1 MFIEVNINNFSEYIG
16 KYIKKLKMSK
26 ATLSTQFRK
35 VDVDELDEER
45 FQDDTTG
52 EQEKGSV
59 PSDAEIQSLLNAYL
73 FTIKFSEVA
82 ANHRASYQ
90 SLVHMFP
97 EFSFSFSK
105 KIFRNEFSI
114 VCVIKSNAQ
123 IITTQEW
130 VKILV
135 WI

>member
-1 MFIEVNINNFSEYIG
+1 
-16 KYIKKLKMSK
+16 MSK

-45 FQDDTTG
+45 FQDDAAG

-59 PSDAEIQSLLNAYL
+59 PSDAEIQNLLNAYL
-73 FTIKFSEVA
+73 FAMKFSEMA
-82 ANHRASYQ
+82 SNHSALYQ
-90 SLVHMFP
+90 SLVYMFP
-97 EFSFSFSK
+97 EFSFSKVF
-105 KIFRNEFSI
+105 IINAFSI
-114 VCVIKSNAQ
+114 VIKRNAQ

-135 WI
+135 WIVMLSVIFCD